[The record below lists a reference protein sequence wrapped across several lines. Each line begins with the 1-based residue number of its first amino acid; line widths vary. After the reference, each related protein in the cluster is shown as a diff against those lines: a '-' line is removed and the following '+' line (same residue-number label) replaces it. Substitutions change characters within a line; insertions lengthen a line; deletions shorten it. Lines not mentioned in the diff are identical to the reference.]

1 MAGFYCILHCV
12 QAHTRKNVQ
21 CRIIKFSPGSYV
33 YQLVKVVL
41 THLHFFILVAEIKA
55 SVLALTSALSFC
67 FYIWFLDGLTLRRSS
82 KL

>member
-1 MAGFYCILHCV
+1 MC
-12 QAHTRKNVQ
+12 
-21 CRIIKFSPGSYV
+21 
-33 YQLVKVVL
+33 QLVKIVL
-41 THLHFFILVAEIKA
+41 ADLHSFILVAEIKA

>member
-1 MAGFYCILHCV
+1 MYYKEQKLLPLTAF
-12 QAHTRKNVQ
+12 AK
-21 CRIIKFSPGSYV
+21 CRIIKVSPGSCV
-33 YQLVKVVL
+33 CQLVKIVL
-41 THLHFFILVAEIKA
+41 ADLHSFILVAEIKA

>member
-1 MAGFYCILHCV
+1 MC
-12 QAHTRKNVQ
+12 
-21 CRIIKFSPGSYV
+21 
-33 YQLVKVVL
+33 QLVKIVL
-41 THLHFFILVAEIKA
+41 ADLHSFILVAESKA